1 MKTVSFLA
9 SGRGSNFQTIAEA
22 IRTGHIPA
30 RIGVLISN
38 VPDTGALRYAAEAG
52 IDAVVL
58 DHRGYP
64 TRDAHE
70 EAMERALRGVGTDLV
85 CAAGYMRIIGER
97 LIRAYPGAIM
107 NIHPALLPAF
117 PGLHAQRQALAYGV
131 KVSGCTVHFVDEGMD
146 TGPVILQRA
155 VPVLPNDD
163 EASLSARILAE
174 EHAAYPEAVRLFC
187 ENRLMITGRK
197 VFIENVN

>member
-1 MKTVSFLA
+1 MKTVSFLV
-9 SGRGSNFQTIAEA
+9 SGRGSNFQAIAEA

-38 VPDTGALRYAAEAG
+38 VPDAGALRYAAEAG
-52 IDAVVL
+52 IAAVVL

-70 EAMERALRGVGTDLV
+70 EAMERALRDAGTDLV

-187 ENRLMITGRK
+187 ENRLMIAGRK
-197 VFIENVN
+197 VYT

>member
-9 SGRGSNFQTIAEA
+9 SGRGSNFQAIAEA
-22 IRTGHIPA
+22 IRSGRIPA

-52 IDAVVL
+52 IAAVVL
-58 DHRGYP
+58 DHRESP
-64 TRDAHE
+64 SRDAHE
-70 EAMERALRGVGTDLV
+70 EAMERVLRDAGTDLV

-117 PGLHAQRQALAYGV
+117 PGLHAQRQALDYGV
-131 KVSGCTVHFVDEGMD
+131 KVSGCTVHFVDAGMD
-146 TGPVILQRA
+146 TGPVVLQRT
-155 VPVLPNDD
+155 VPVLPDDD
-163 EASLSARILAE
+163 EASLSARILVE
-174 EHAAYPEAVRLFC
+174 EHLAYPEAVRLFC
-187 ENRLMITGRK
+187 EDCLEIRGR
-197 VFIENVN
+197 VVQIGG

>member
-1 MKTVSFLA
+1 M
-9 SGRGSNFQTIAEA
+9 
-22 IRTGHIPA
+22 
-30 RIGVLISN
+30 
-38 VPDTGALRYAAEAG
+38 
-52 IDAVVL
+52 
-58 DHRGYP
+58 
-64 TRDAHE
+64 
-70 EAMERALRGVGTDLV
+70 
-85 CAAGYMRIIGER
+85 
-97 LIRAYPGAIM
+97 
-107 NIHPALLPAF
+107 
-117 PGLHAQRQALAYGV
+117 
-131 KVSGCTVHFVDEGMD
+131 HFVDEGMD